1 MVYKDIKFT
10 ITNLRNLIKQELV
23 AIYKIF
29 YRDLYFRLENVP
41 IYKVYKL
48 LDN

>member
-1 MVYKDIKFT
+1 MYKDIKFT
-10 ITNLRNLIKQELV
+10 ITDLRNLIKQELV
-23 AIYKIF
+23 ATRKIF
-29 YRDLYFRLENVP
+29 YQDLCFGLENVP